1 MDHCQRLH
9 ACAVSCVGPSD
20 ASTVTLHLFLRSL
33 ISTLTPCHV
42 TTFKGPYYLY
52 LLLNKLNLKKSK
64 EGKMK
69 KMSDKRKK
77 IIFTALKTKNSEL
90 LFFYLIIKFNQ

>member
-1 MDHCQRLH
+1 
-9 ACAVSCVGPSD
+9 
-20 ASTVTLHLFLRSL
+20 
-33 ISTLTPCHV
+33 
-42 TTFKGPYYLY
+42 
-52 LLLNKLNLKKSK
+52 
-64 EGKMK
+64 MK